1 MINAPTIWPKV
12 HRPML
17 KRCLCFAPSAVTS
30 VTLPLGLVLQNT
42 RDQSVSLHWGEE
54 C

>member
-12 HRPML
+12 LHPML
-17 KRCLCFAPSAVTS
+17 VRCLCFAPSAVTS

-42 RDQSVSLHWGEE
+42 RDQSVSLH
-54 C
+54 